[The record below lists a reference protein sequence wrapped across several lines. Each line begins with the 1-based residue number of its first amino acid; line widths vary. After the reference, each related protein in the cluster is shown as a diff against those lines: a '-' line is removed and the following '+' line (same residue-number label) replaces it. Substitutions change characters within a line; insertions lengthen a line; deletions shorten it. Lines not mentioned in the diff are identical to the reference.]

1 MSCKSLITVANTGSQ
16 TVNAGG
22 TLNLGSILR
31 RHTCGCPSLDL
42 NGNGVTITEPGYYL
56 VDAKAVVTPAEA
68 GTITMTLLENGVA
81 VPDGVATATTS
92 TAGQIVTLNINTP
105 VVRQLRHCSGKT
117 LALQLSAAAIVTNAS
132 MRVVEE

>member
-22 TLNLGSILR
+22 ALSLGSILR

-56 VDAKAVVTPAEA
+56 VDAKAVVTPVAA
-68 GTITMTLLENGVA
+68 DTITMTLLENGVA

-92 TAGQIVTLNINTP
+92 AAGQTVTLNINTP
-105 VVRQLRHCSGKT
+105 VVRQLRHCGGKT
-117 LALQLSAAAIVTNAS
+117 LTLQLSAAATVTNAS